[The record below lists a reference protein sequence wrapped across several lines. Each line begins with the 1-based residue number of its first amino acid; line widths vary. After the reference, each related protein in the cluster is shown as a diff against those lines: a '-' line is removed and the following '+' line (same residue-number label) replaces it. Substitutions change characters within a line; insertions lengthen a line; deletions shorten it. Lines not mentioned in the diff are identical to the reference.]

1 MKMIRRGFW
10 LAILPLIL
18 IACSSSVGTK
28 ATPTLVPTPITV
40 EKPVYVVQ
48 RGTVTRTIQLTG
60 RVTPVQQQ
68 DLFFRADGVVKEVL
82 IKAGDSV
89 RADAVLARLDE
100 PEQHQADVAA
110 AELAYVQAQR
120 NLEQVTLDAPIKLAE
135 AKQGLERARK
145 ELAKTQA
152 AVDVLKYPRITDSLT
167 LEKFRT
173 DVAITQQN
181 LEDAQRRYDSLADRP
196 DTDLERA
203 DALNALIAARR
214 ANYLAIANLN
224 WAQGDITQ
232 EEIDQAQIA
241 LDLAQ
246 ANYDKAAA
254 EVPRWETESPT
265 SELAMAKL
273 TLTDAKAR
281 FDLAKNAQEAVELRA
296 PFAGRVLSLGIAPG
310 SSVKAFQAVLTLAD
324 PAKLE
329 IRAIPSADDLSRLGI
344 GQVASVH
351 LSSLAGKE
359 WTGHITNLP
368 LASNATASEIGQ
380 DPSVH
385 LSLDDSSVLLTL
397 GDAAMVL
404 VTSETR
410 ENVLWL
416 PPAALRQFQGGSFV
430 FVEANGV
437 QRRVNVTLGV
447 QSTERVEILSGLEE
461 GQKVVG
467 P

>member
-10 LAILPLIL
+10 FAILPLIL
-18 IACSSSVGTK
+18 IACSSSAGAN
-28 ATPTLVPTPITV
+28 ATPTLVPAPITV

-60 RVTPVQQQ
+60 RVTPIQQQ

-82 IKAGDSV
+82 VKAGDSV
-89 RADAVLARLDE
+89 QADAVLVRLDE
-100 PEQHQADVAA
+100 PEQYQADVAA

-120 NLEQVTLDAPIKLAE
+120 NLEQVTLDTPIKLAE
-135 AKQGLERARK
+135 AKQALEKARE
-145 ELAKTQA
+145 ELEKSQV
-152 AVDVLKYPRITDSLT
+152 AVDALKYPRITDSLT
-167 LEKFRT
+167 LEKFRI

-181 LEDAQRRYDSLADRP
+181 LEDAQHRYDSLADRP

-214 ANYLAIANLN
+214 ANYLAIVNLN

-232 EEIDQAQIA
+232 EEIDQVQIA
-241 LDLAQ
+241 LELAQ

-254 EVPRWETESPT
+254 EVQRWETESPT
-265 SELAMAKL
+265 SEMAMAKL
-273 TLTDAKAR
+273 TLTDAEAR

-296 PFAGRVLSLGIAPG
+296 PFAGQVLSLGIAPG
-310 SSVKAFQAVLTLAD
+310 SSIKAFQAVVTLAD

-344 GQVASVH
+344 GQVATVR
-351 LSSLAGKE
+351 LSSLAGQE
-359 WTGHITNLP
+359 WVGHITNLP
-368 LASNATASEIGQ
+368 LAVNATASEIGQ

-397 GDAAMVL
+397 GDAATVL
-404 VTSETR
+404 VTIETR

-416 PPAALRQFQGGSFV
+416 PPAALRAFQGENFV
-430 FVEANGV
+430 FIEMNNV

-447 QSTERVEILSGLEE
+447 QSAERVEILSGLEE